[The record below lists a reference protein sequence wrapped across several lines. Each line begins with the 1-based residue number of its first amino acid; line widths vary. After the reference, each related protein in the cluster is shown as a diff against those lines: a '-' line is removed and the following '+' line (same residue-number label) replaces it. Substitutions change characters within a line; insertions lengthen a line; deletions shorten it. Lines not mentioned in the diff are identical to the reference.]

1 MSVFVRPL
9 RPERALVLRTD
20 AELAGALAGPRRA
33 RAEQLSAALVLRRP
47 SGTWDAREDAAH
59 GRDGAGLL
67 VLEGVLVRR
76 VGIEDRYGAELLGPG
91 DLLQP
96 WQHDGEQVTLP
107 FEAAWRVL
115 SELRLAVLDLAW
127 LTRMAPFPEVAAALA
142 GRGLLRSRRLATM
155 LAIAQHHRL
164 DHRLLLLFWELADR
178 YGRVGPNGVRLQIAL
193 THEVVGYLAA
203 ARRPSVSAALSRLER
218 EGLLSRSGDSW
229 LLLGEPPVTPGVPS
243 VTPP

>member
-1 MSVFVRPL
+1 MSVLRGAG

-20 AELAGALAGPRRA
+20 AELAGSLEGPRRA
-33 RAEQLSAALVLRRP
+33 HAEQASGAVVLRRP
-47 SGTWDAREDAAH
+47 SGTWEAREDADR

-67 VLEGVLVRR
+67 VLEGILVRS

-96 WQHDGEQVTLP
+96 WRHDGEQVTLP

-115 SELRLAVLDLAW
+115 ADLRLAVLDLAW

-142 GRGLLRSRRLATM
+142 ERGLLRSRRLATM

-164 DHRLLLLFWELADR
+164 EHRLLLLFWELADR
-178 YGRVGPNGVRLQIAL
+178 YGRVGPDGVRLQIAL
-193 THEVVGYLAA
+193 THELVSYLAA

-218 EGLLSRSGDSW
+218 EGALSRSGDRW
-229 LLLGEPPVTPGVPS
+229 LLHGEPPVTPG
-243 VTPP
+243 